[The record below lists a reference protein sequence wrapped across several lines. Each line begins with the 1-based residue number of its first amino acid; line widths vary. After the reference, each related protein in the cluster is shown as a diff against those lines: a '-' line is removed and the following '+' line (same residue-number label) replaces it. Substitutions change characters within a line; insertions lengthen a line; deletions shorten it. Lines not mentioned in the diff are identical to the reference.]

1 MDVGAWL
8 RGLGL
13 GQYEQAFRDNDVDE
27 GVLPELTADD
37 LVGLG
42 ITSVGHR
49 RKLLAAIAA
58 LRAGPAPSGAPS
70 PAEPIPDAR
79 PAAPPSEAE
88 RRQLTV
94 AFVDL
99 VGSTELSR
107 RLDPEEMSELTRTYQ
122 NLVAGE
128 VTRFEGHVAKYM
140 GDGVLAYFGWPRAH
154 EDAAERA
161 VRAGLAIAAAVPGIA
176 APAGERLAVRV
187 GIATGPVVV
196 GDLIG
201 SGEARERAVVGET
214 PNLAARLQAL
224 AEPGAV
230 VVAEGTRRLLGGLFA
245 LRDLGAVRLKGF
257 AEPVRAIAVAGEGAA
272 EGRFEALHAAGLT
285 PLVGRKHELALL
297 LDRWEQA
304 KEGEGQVI
312 LLSGE
317 AGIGKSRLVRALRER
332 LAGEPHTWLGQFCSP
347 QHVNT
352 ALHPVVGLLERA
364 AGLRR
369 EDPPE
374 RQLDKL
380 EAMLAPAVEDVGE
393 AAPVLAD
400 LLGIPAGDRYPP
412 LDLSPR
418 QRKERTF
425 QTLLDQLAGLAAK
438 GPVLALYEDAH
449 WADPTTL
456 ELLGRVIGQ
465 VQRLPVL
472 VLVTFR
478 PGFAPPWAGHGHV
491 TALSLGRL
499 GRRQGEAMVERV
511 TGGKALPA
519 EVLDRILAR
528 TDGVPLFVEELTK
541 AVLEAG
547 LLADKGD
554 RYELQGPLPPLA
566 IPSTLQDSLMARLDR
581 LAPVKEV
588 AQVAACIGREF
599 SHELIAAV
607 TALPAPELDR
617 ALGELTAAELVFA
630 RGTPPDATYSFK
642 HALVRDAAY
651 QSLLRSR
658 RQELHGRIAAALEE
672 RFPDAAEGEPELLA
686 HHLAEAGQAERAITH
701 LQRAARRALARS
713 ADLEAAEHLRAALG
727 QLNRVGGTERR
738 EMLEFELQAA
748 LGRALSTVRGFAA
761 PETDRAF
768 ARAAELGRRLPVGLR
783 LFPVLWGRFVALHI
797 AGQLLADHRTA
808 REFVRLAR
816 RSGDTGHRLTGERI
830 LGDSAWAFG
839 RLASARRHLER
850 ALALYDP
857 AAHRALALDYA
868 YDQRVVVRDLLT
880 GALFML
886 GYPEQAEAQA
896 RQAMAEVEA
905 LCHRASLAH
914 VLGHACFL
922 DQLRGDAV
930 GVLRNAAAVRRLA
943 EEQAIPFWSGRA
955 AVLEGWAAGREGSP
969 EAGAVAILR
978 ALDTL
983 LSIGVRLFR
992 PYHLAL
998 LADVEGRAGLHDA
1011 ASARLS
1017 EALRAAEETGERW
1030 YEPELHRLRGE
1041 LALRQ
1046 GHDASPAEPAFRA
1059 ALGLARRQGARTWE
1073 LRAAMSVGR
1082 LWADRGERRRAHDLL
1097 APAYG
1102 WFTEGFDTADLRE
1115 ARALLGAL
1123 R

>member
-1 MDVGAWL
+1 MDCP
-8 RGLGL
+8 
-13 GQYEQAFRDNDVDE
+13 AF
-27 GVLPELTADD
+27 LT
-37 LVGLG
+37 G
-42 ITSVGHR
+42 
-49 RKLLAAIAA
+49 
-58 LRAGPAPSGAPS
+58 
-70 PAEPIPDAR
+70 
-79 PAAPPSEAE
+79 
-88 RRQLTV
+88 
-94 AFVDL
+94 
-99 VGSTELSR
+99 
-107 RLDPEEMSELTRTYQ
+107 Y
-122 NLVAGE
+122 
-128 VTRFEGHVAKYM
+128 
-140 GDGVLAYFGWPRAH
+140 
-154 EDAAERA
+154 
-161 VRAGLAIAAAVPGIA
+161 
-176 APAGERLAVRV
+176 
-187 GIATGPVVV
+187 
-196 GDLIG
+196 
-201 SGEARERAVVGET
+201 
-214 PNLAARLQAL
+214 
-224 AEPGAV
+224 
-230 VVAEGTRRLLGGLFA
+230 
-245 LRDLGAVRLKGF
+245 
-257 AEPVRAIAVAGEGAA
+257 
-272 EGRFEALHAAGLT
+272 
-285 PLVGRKHELALL
+285 
-297 LDRWEQA
+297 
-304 KEGEGQVI
+304 
-312 LLSGE
+312 
-317 AGIGKSRLVRALRER
+317 
-332 LAGEPHTWLGQFCSP
+332 
-347 QHVNT
+347 
-352 ALHPVVGLLERA
+352 
-364 AGLRR
+364 
-369 EDPPE
+369 
-374 RQLDKL
+374 
-380 EAMLAPAVEDVGE
+380 
-393 AAPVLAD
+393 
-400 LLGIPAGDRYPP
+400 
-412 LDLSPR
+412 
-418 QRKERTF
+418 
-425 QTLLDQLAGLAAK
+425 
-438 GPVLALYEDAH
+438 
-449 WADPTTL
+449 
-456 ELLGRVIGQ
+456 
-465 VQRLPVL
+465 
-472 VLVTFR
+472 
-478 PGFAPPWAGHGHV
+478 
-491 TALSLGRL
+491 
-499 GRRQGEAMVERV
+499 
-511 TGGKALPA
+511 
-519 EVLDRILAR
+519 
-528 TDGVPLFVEELTK
+528 
-541 AVLEAG
+541 
-547 LLADKGD
+547 
-554 RYELQGPLPPLA
+554 
-566 IPSTLQDSLMARLDR
+566 
-581 LAPVKEV
+581 

-658 RQELHGRIAAALEE
+658 RQELHGRIAAALEA

-713 ADLEAAEHLRAALG
+713 ADLEAAEHLRAALR
-727 QLNRVGGTERR
+727 QLDRVGGTERR

-797 AGQLLADHRTA
+797 AGQLLAGHRTA

-816 RSGDTGHRLTGERI
+816 RSGDTGHRLTAERI
-830 LGDSAWAFG
+830 LGDSAWGFG

-1097 APAYG
+1097 APVYG